1 MTNDIKEAALYWA
14 KQGYPVFPCKPE
26 NKSPLVRDGFKAAT
40 TDPQLIE
47 QWWSQF
53 PNAMIGMPTGAA
65 SGITVVDVDVHGE
78 VNGMP
83 WFEEHRADFADAPIV
98 KTPSG
103 GLHIYFIAD
112 GTKNSASKIARGVDT
127 RGDGGYVCVP
137 PSVTTEGT
145 YYGWHNPIDLFPPR
159 RMPAW
164 VAEKLVAKEPAPAP
178 ADNIAAAPDNRTI
191 PADLPIMAMLTSHD
205 RYAQQALENECRQ
218 LATCPQGGRNH
229 ALNRAAFSLGTL
241 VGAGVLDR
249 DVVIGRLFAAAASC
263 GLVNADGRDS
273 VLATISSG
281 LKGGIA
287 QPRQLDTPTQPV
299 TLPQSSPIASQEPT
313 GSPVDGPKPFD
324 LPKIGFCNFLAI
336 PHRQWLYGRSYIRE
350 FATLTVAPGGVGKS
364 ALTLVEAVAM
374 ASGRKLLGD
383 EPKGKLNVLVYN
395 LEDPLDDM
403 KRRLDAVMVAYNIAP
418 SEIHDTLCLISG
430 RDQELILADYGPD
443 GKTVQPT
450 QTYHD
455 LKAAIIRGK
464 YDVAIFDPL
473 VNTSWLNENDNKEM
487 NSLVKLLTKLASETK
502 CAIHLVHHTRK
513 MASGESH
520 SAGNADAARGA
531 SSILGAVRAART
543 LTKMTEDEAEKLG
556 LPRDKNGWYV
566 RMDDAKANLLP
577 PADGTTWYQHENV
590 TISNG
595 EDVGTLKRWTPP
607 SLFDCM
613 SATQKDAILA
623 ELRQGPEPGEKYAL
637 KKNGNSGRWAGH
649 IIMDITNCNEK
660 QAAAILTSWAQSGAI
675 TERKYEI
682 GRRRPLGVFVNH

>member
-1 MTNDIKEAALYWA
+1 MTNQIKEAALYWA
-14 KQGYPVFPCKPE
+14 KQGFPVFPCSPD
-26 NKSPLVRDGFKAAT
+26 NKRPLVATGFKAAT
-40 TDPQLIE
+40 TDAQTIE
-47 QWWSQF
+47 QWWSHW
-53 PNAMIGMPTGAA
+53 PAAMIGVPTGEA
-65 SGITVVDVDVHGE
+65 SGIAVVDVDVHGE
-78 VNGMP
+78 VNAMP
-83 WFEEHRADFADAPIV
+83 WYEEHKASFVDAPIV
-98 KTPSG
+98 TTPSG

-164 VAEKLVAKEPAPAP
+164 VAEKLAAREPAKEPAEISAP
-178 ADNIAAAPDNRTI
+178 VPDNRTI
-191 PADLPIMAMLTSHD
+191 PADLPVMGTGNGHD
-205 RYAQQALENECRQ
+205 RYAQTALENECRQ

-263 GLVNADGRDS
+263 GLVNADGRES

-287 QPRQLDTPTQPV
+287 QPRQFDTPTQPV
-299 TLPQSSPIASQEPT
+299 TLPQSVPVAAQEPT
-313 GSPVDGPKPFD
+313 GSPAADERPFAV
-324 LPKIGFCNFLAI
+324 PKIGFRNFLAI
-336 PHRQWLYGRSYIRE
+336 PRREWLYGHSYIRE
-350 FATLTVAPGGVGKS
+350 FLTLTVAPGGVGKS

-374 ASGRKLLGD
+374 ASGRNLLGD
-383 EPKGKLNVLVYN
+383 EPKGRLNVLVYN
-395 LEDPLDDM
+395 LEDPLDEM
-403 KRRLDAVMVAYNIAP
+403 ERRLDAVLVAHNIAQ
-418 SEIHDTLCLISG
+418 SEIADTLGIMSG
-430 RDQELILADYGPD
+430 RDQELILADYAAD
-443 GKTVQPT
+443 GKTPQPT
-450 QTYHD
+450 QAYHD
-455 LKAAIIRGK
+455 LKAAIIK
-464 YDVAIFDPL
+464 EQYDVVILDPL

-487 NSLVKLLTKLASETK
+487 NSLVKLLTKMASETK

-556 LPRDKNGWYV
+556 LPRDEHGWYARV
-566 RMDDAKANLLP
+566 DNAKANMSAP
-577 PADGTTWYQHENV
+577 ISGATWFKHETV

-595 EDVGTLKRWTPP
+595 EEVGTLKRWTPP

-613 SATQKDAILA
+613 NTVQMQTILDTIK
-623 ELRQGPEPGEKYAL
+623 EGPEPGERYMA
-637 KKNGNSGRWAGH
+637 KNHSQSTDWAGK
-649 IIMDITNCNEK
+649 IITKITGCNDK
-660 QAAAILTSWAQSGAI
+660 QAQAIINKWLKEDLIREQNYQSQ
-675 TERKYEI
+675 KS
-682 GRRRPLGVFVNH
+682 RRTKTGLFT